1 MEDLLDLYAEPYD
14 PAHPLVCLDELPIQL
29 LADTRDPLPAR
40 PGTPAR
46 EDYEYERRGTANLF
60 LWCEPLAG
68 TRRVTVTER
77 RTMQDWAACIK
88 DLVDVRYPDA
98 TSIRLVVDNLNTHR
112 LASLYTA
119 FAPAEARRI
128 ARKLEMHYT
137 PKHGSWL
144 NMAEIE
150 LAVLSRQCLNRRI
163 SDLETLRAET
173 TAWNTARDAACVTV
187 DWHFTTDHARTKLK
201 HLYPTYQS

>member
-14 PAHPLVCLDELPIQL
+14 PDRPVVCLDELPIQL

-68 TRRVTVTER
+68 KRQVTVTER
-77 RTMQDWAACIK
+77 RTMEDWAQCIK
-88 DLVDVRYPDA
+88 DLVDTHYSAA
-98 TSIRLVVDNLNTHR
+98 TTIRLVVDNLNTHR
-112 LASLYTA
+112 LASLYVA
-119 FAPAEARRI
+119 FSPTEARRI
-128 ARKLEMHYT
+128 ARKLEIHYT

-150 LAVLSRQCLNRRI
+150 LAVLTRQCLDRRI
-163 SDLETLRAET
+163 PDRATLTTETA
-173 TAWNTARDAACVTV
+173 AWNDARDTACVTV
-187 DWHFTTDHARTKLK
+187 DWHFTPTDARTKLK
-201 HLYPTYQS
+201 HLYPAYQS